1 MKTFFWAALIHVL
14 YLTVGFLFLLPL
26 WWALASSLRPLNDIF
41 KYVSPFSFAALVPDK
56 LTFEAYRS
64 IFLEKG
70 FGTAVFNSLF
80 VAMATVL
87 AGLGVNSLAGFA
99 FAVLRFPGRNALFG
113 ITVLTFLVPFEAISI
128 PLYTV
133 VRSLGWL
140 DTYLALIVPGVANG
154 IVIFL
159 FRQFFSQVPREL
171 VDAARI
177 DGASW
182 LTIFVRIYL
191 PLSKPVIISA
201 ALLIFLFQWEAFL
214 WPLIVTTGKLDT
226 LTINVALNT
235 FRNAN
240 ATQWGPIMAGSTLAV
255 LPIIVVYLAAQR
267 YFVEGI
273 QLTGLG
279 GR

>member
-1 MKTFFWAALIHVL
+1 MKTFFSAALIHVL

-26 WWALASSLRPLNDIF
+26 WWALASSVRPLNDIF
-41 KYVSPFSFAALVPDK
+41 KYVSPFSLAALIPDK
-56 LTFEAYRS
+56 ITFEAYRS
-64 IFLEKG
+64 IFFDRG
-70 FGTAVFNSLF
+70 FGIAVFNSLF
-80 VAMATVL
+80 VALATVL

-140 DTYLALIVPGVANG
+140 DTYMALIVPDVANG

-191 PLSKPVIISA
+191 PLSKPVIVSA

-214 WPLIVTTGKLDT
+214 WPLISTRSEGLKV
-226 LTINVALNT
+226 IQVALAGFEERYRTLWNEL
-235 FRNAN
+235 FAA
-240 ATQWGPIMAGSTLAV
+240 ATVAALIPLLILLPLQRFYVQGVTAGGFKS
-255 LPIIVVYLAAQR
+255 
-267 YFVEGI
+267 
-273 QLTGLG
+273 
-279 GR
+279 

>member
-1 MKTFFWAALIHVL
+1 MKTFFSAALIHVL

-26 WWALASSLRPLNDIF
+26 WWALASSVRPLNDIF
-41 KYVSPFSFAALVPDK
+41 KYVSPFSLAALIPDK
-56 LTFEAYRS
+56 ITFEAYRS
-64 IFLEKG
+64 IFFDRG
-70 FGTAVFNSLF
+70 FGIAVFNSLF
-80 VAMATVL
+80 VALATVL

-191 PLSKPVIISA
+191 PLSKPVIDSA

-214 WPLIVTTGKLDT
+214 WPLISTRSEGLKV
-226 LTINVALNT
+226 IQVALAGFEERYRTLWNEL
-235 FRNAN
+235 FAA
-240 ATQWGPIMAGSTLAV
+240 ATVAALIPLLILLPLQRFYVQGVTAGGFKS
-255 LPIIVVYLAAQR
+255 
-267 YFVEGI
+267 
-273 QLTGLG
+273 
-279 GR
+279 

>member
-1 MKTFFWAALIHVL
+1 MKTLFLAALIHVL

-41 KYVSPFSFAALVPDK
+41 KYVSPFSLAALIPDK
-56 LTFEAYRS
+56 ITFEAYRS
-64 IFLEKG
+64 IFFDRG
-70 FGTAVFNSLF
+70 FGIAVFNSLF
-80 VAMATVL
+80 VALATVL

-214 WPLIVTTGKLDT
+214 WPLISTRSEGLKV
-226 LTINVALNT
+226 IQVAL
-235 FRNAN
+235 
-240 ATQWGPIMAGSTLAV
+240 AGFELRYQTLWNELFAAATLAALIPLLIL
-255 LPIIVVYLAAQR
+255 LPLQR
-267 YFVEGI
+267 FYVQGV
-273 QLTGLG
+273 TAG
-279 GR
+279 GFK